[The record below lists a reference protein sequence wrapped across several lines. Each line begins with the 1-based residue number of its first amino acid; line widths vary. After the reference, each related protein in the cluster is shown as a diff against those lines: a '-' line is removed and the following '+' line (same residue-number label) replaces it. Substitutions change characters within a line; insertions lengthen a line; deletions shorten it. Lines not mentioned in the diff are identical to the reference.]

1 LLVRGEFQRLTS
13 HGMLDHFALLNE
25 PRRPWLDAELLKQKF
40 LALSSEMHPDRS
52 HEAGAAQREAAARR
66 FAELNAAWQCL
77 REPKERLGHLLELEL
92 GARPADAQ
100 DVPETAMDLFFETGR
115 ILREADGFLAAKGRT
130 SSPLLQA
137 QMFGRGMELA
147 GRLHE
152 LQQVIG
158 RRREGL
164 LAELPGLNAAWE
176 AAPAAG
182 SAGRA
187 AALPLERLERLCRM
201 LGYLGRWTG
210 QIQERLVRL
219 SF

>member
-1 LLVRGEFQRLTS
+1 
-13 HGMLDHFALLNE
+13 MLDNFALLNE
-25 PRRPWLDAELLKQKF
+25 PRRPWLDAESLKQKF
-40 LALSSEMHPDRS
+40 LTLSSEMHPDRA
-52 HEAGAAQREAAARR
+52 HGEGEAAREAATRR

-100 DVPETAMDLFFETGR
+100 DVPAAAMDLFFETGR
-115 ILREADGFLAAKGRT
+115 ICREADAFLAAKGKT
-130 SSPLLQA
+130 SSPVIKA

-147 GRLHE
+147 GRLDG
-152 LQQVIG
+152 LLRVIL
-158 RRREGL
+158 RRREEL

-187 AALPLERLERLCRM
+187 AALPLAAVERVCRM
-201 LGYLGRWTG
+201 LSYLGRWSG
-210 QIQERLVRL
+210 QIQERVVQL

>member
-1 LLVRGEFQRLTS
+1 
-13 HGMLDHFALLNE
+13 MLDNFALLNE
-25 PRRPWLDAELLKQKF
+25 PRRPWLDAESLKQKF
-40 LALSSEMHPDRS
+40 LTLSSEMHPHRA
-52 HEAGAAQREAAARR
+52 HGEGEAAGEAATRR

-100 DVPETAMDLFFETGR
+100 DVPAAAMDLFFETGR
-115 ILREADGFLAAKGRT
+115 ICREADAFLAAKGKT
-130 SSPLLQA
+130 SSPVIKA

-147 GRLHE
+147 GRLDG
-152 LQQVIG
+152 LLRVIL
-158 RRREGL
+158 RRREEL

-187 AALPLERLERLCRM
+187 AALPLAAVERVCRM
-201 LGYLGRWTG
+201 LSYLGRWSG
-210 QIQERLVRL
+210 QIQERVVQL